1 MLVSDFHPESF
12 QLYWV
17 IHLIRIFVIQ
27 RLRHYVMHGYY
38 TKRYSDA
45 SWAGFFTDK
54 AKKTTTTTTTTMT
67 TTTTTTTTTMMIKR
81 QDGNSPKKLFVF
93 WKNSLFCR
101 FTFLAAAAAQQA
113 TLDLILVPTH
123 PPYPLQLTPA
133 HPHTAP
139 TIQNRYRQGS
149 FCGSTIEIER
159 LGGSTTAVSMSST
172 IVSGSE
178 NESERDRRL
187 KLVSSNDAAAA

>member
-27 RLRHYVMHGYY
+27 RLCHYVMHGYY

-45 SWAGFFTDK
+45 SCAGFFTDK
-54 AKKTTTTTTTTMT
+54 AKKTTTTTT
-67 TTTTTTTTTMMIKR
+67 IKR

-101 FTFLAAAAAQQA
+101 FTFLASAAAQQA